1 MKAVVAT
8 LLFIIA
14 LVKISRGDDG
24 IVANLLNRQIEIEGE
39 LAHCRYKSKL
49 KMEKINEIHS
59 QIICNSIV
67 IGFICGD
74 KCLRY
79 DSMTDM
85 TGTCQC
91 GENNFN
97 WTEPFYCCTPPDVK
111 CERQGLNEYDVNCT
125 MGKKLPFNEKC
136 QNRCT
141 TALSRV
147 AVTTNCNQA
156 GNNCPVSDYSS
167 KMCTNSVNI
176 ASIGDIENACYIG
189 EVCPEAKNGPENS
202 AMTSK

>member
-1 MKAVVAT
+1 MKVVVAT
-8 LLFIIA
+8 LLIIIA
-14 LVKISRGDDG
+14 LVKISGGD
-24 IVANLLNRQIEIEGE
+24 NIEIKGK
-39 LAHCRYKSKL
+39 LAHCDYKCKL
-49 KMEKINEIHS
+49 KMLKFNDIQSEI
-59 QIICNSIV
+59 IFNSI
-67 IGFICGD
+67 ITDYICGD
-74 KCLRY
+74 KCLEY
-79 DSMTDM
+79 DIHYTS
-85 TGTCQC
+85 TCQC
-91 GENNFN
+91 GEDNFN
-97 WTEPFYCCTPPDVK
+97 HNEFFYCCTSHDVT

>member
-1 MKAVVAT
+1 MKVVVTT
-8 LLFIIA
+8 LLIIIA
-14 LVKISRGDDG
+14 LVKISHGWGDE
-24 IVANLLNRQIEIEGE
+24 IEIEGE
-39 LAHCRYKSKL
+39 LAHCSYKSKL

-111 CERQGLNEYDVNCT
+111 CERQGLNEYDVNCP